1 MSIFRYK
8 IIDSFL
14 FFQFSIDFNN
24 ILTIFMI
31 VIKLFVFLTIGVK
44 YYVSALIR
52 YQA

>member
-1 MSIFRYK
+1 MSFFRYK
-8 IIDSFL
+8 IIVSCF

-24 ILTIFMI
+24 IHDK